1 MTNTRRILF
10 RSAVIFA
17 AWTAS
22 GLFTSAQTQLQLSMR
37 GQTQASWSLFGP
49 AMIGA
54 WIWALYTPIVMR
66 IARSLRRLREGAR
79 SASFAWTQFLVAH
92 LLVAAVLVASDTY
105 IWAHVRPLIDGV
117 TPPLSR
123 VFAATLFFNVAAYL
137 AVVSVTEAGDYAARW
152 RERERAAAALALT
165 AQTLQTQLDEAR
177 LRALEGQLQPHF
189 LYNTLNM
196 IAELVHDEPDVADD
210 MLTNLGALLRR
221 SCRESSH
228 VVPLQDEISFVRAY
242 AEILARR
249 YRDRVTLAVD
259 VPPGLEQHLVPA
271 FMLQPLVENAFRH
284 GVERRESASFVGV
297 SVATRDNQLVIRVR
311 DRSIVDGARVAGRSS
326 IVAFP
331 LETDSTE
338 IPGVASEGVG
348 LRNIRERLQLL
359 YGNRAVVT
367 LVHANGETVAVLGF
381 PLDPAMHAQSAAP
394 SDPERLLVPINDV
407 VGA

>member
-1 MTNTRRILF
+1 MTNTRRVLF
-10 RSAVIFA
+10 RTAVIFA
-17 AWTAS
+17 VWTAS
-22 GLFTSAQTQLQLSMR
+22 GLLTATQTQLQLNMR
-37 GQTQASWSLFGP
+37 GQTQPAWSLFGP

-54 WIWALYTPIVMR
+54 WIWALYTPVVMSV
-66 IARSLRRLREGAR
+66 ARRLRRLREGPGTAW
-79 SASFAWTQFLVAH
+79 FAWTNFLLAH
-92 LLVAAVLVASDTY
+92 VLVAAVLVATDTFV
-105 IWAHVRPLIDGV
+105 WAHVRPLIDGV
-117 TPPLSR
+117 SPPLSR

-152 RERERAAAALALT
+152 RERERAAAALAHT
-165 AQTLQTQLDEAR
+165 AHTLQTQLDEAK

-228 VVPLQDEISFVRAY
+228 VVPLKEEISFVCAY

-249 YRDRVTLAVD
+249 YRDRVTMAVD
-259 VPPGLEQHLVPA
+259 LPADLDAHPVPA

-284 GVERRESASFVGV
+284 GVERRESASFVGI

-311 DRSIVDGARVAGRSS
+311 DRSVAARGASQSS
-326 IVAFP
+326 IVDVQP
-331 LETDSTE
+331 ETDSTE
-338 IPGVASEGVG
+338 IPGVASQGVG

-359 YGNRAVVT
+359 YGNSAMVT
-367 LVHANGETVAVLGF
+367 LVHANGETVAVLAL
-381 PLDPAMHAQSAAP
+381 PLDPASHTQVVAA
-394 SDPERLLVPINDV
+394 SDPERLLLPINDA